1 MNILRTL
8 DLYTLNG
15 WIVWYVN
22 YISIKLRKRRE
33 GGGKEEEGRLE
44 RSVLKFTSVSWQ
56 ETARDPG
63 AAGGQ

>member
-56 ETARDPG
+56 EAARDPG
-63 AAGGQ
+63 AGGW